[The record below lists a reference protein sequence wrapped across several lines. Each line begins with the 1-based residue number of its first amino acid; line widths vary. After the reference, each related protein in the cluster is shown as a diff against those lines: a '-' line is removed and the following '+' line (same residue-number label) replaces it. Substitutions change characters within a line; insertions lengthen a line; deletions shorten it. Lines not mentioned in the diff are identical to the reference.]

1 MATAT
6 AIQPVTSTDSRV
18 VNALENPKYVWRT
31 VAGLSRD
38 TGLSKDEVTS
48 VLHNLPSDTLI
59 ATDSRKGRLYSTRSH
74 YAQHRSTLS
83 RILTALSDTP
93 K

>member
-6 AIQPVTSTDSRV
+6 AIQPVTSTDAQV
-18 VNALENPKYVWRT
+18 MHALENPKYVWRT
-31 VAGLSRD
+31 VDGLSRD
-38 TGLSKDEVTS
+38 TGLSKGEVTS

-59 ATDSRKGRLYSTRSH
+59 ATDSRKGRLYSTRRH
-74 YAQHRSTLS
+74 YQAHRSILS
-83 RILTALSDTP
+83 RILTVLSDTP